1 MMTIRLEMDSD
12 IALIYEINLLAF
24 RQRPEADLVNEL
36 RKNRKLIVSLVTER
50 DERIVGHIA
59 FSRVS
64 AENAPEVFIAGLAPL
79 AVLPELQGRGIGSM
93 LVREGIEACRKMNV
107 EGIVV
112 LGHPDFYPRFG
123 FQPASRFGLRCVY
136 DAPDEAFMALELKDG
151 TLSRY
156 AGLIRYAP
164 EFGAVE

>member
-1 MMTIRLEMDSD
+1 MMTIRPEMDSD

-50 DERIVGHIA
+50 EGRIVGHIA

-64 AENAPEVFIAGLAPL
+64 ADNAPEVFIAGLAPM
-79 AVLPELQGRGIGSM
+79 AVLPELQGKGIGSM
-93 LVREGIEACRKMNV
+93 LVREGIEACRKMKV

-112 LGHPDFYPRFG
+112 LGHPDFYLRFG
-123 FQPASRFGLRCVY
+123 FQPASRFGFRCVY
-136 DAPDEAFMALELKDG
+136 DAPDEAFMALELQDDM
-151 TLSRY
+151 LSRS

>member
-1 MMTIRLEMDSD
+1 MMTIRPEMDSD

-24 RQRPEADLVNEL
+24 RQRAEADLVNKL
-36 RKNRKLIVSLVTER
+36 RKNRKLIVSLVAER

-59 FSRVS
+59 FSQVS
-64 AENAPEVFIAGLAPL
+64 AENAPEVFIAGLAPM

-123 FQPASRFGLRCVY
+123 FQPASRFGFRCVY
-136 DAPDEAFMALELKDG
+136 DAPDEAFMALELKDD

-164 EFGAVE
+164 EFCAVE